1 MGSAGRISTHA
12 PLARCDVPGLAEPI
26 VDRISTHAPLARCD
40 SRLAGDHRQN
50 GYFNSRTSCEVRQR
64 RHHQGAEPA
73 DFNSRTSCEVRL
85 VADDLSDGGL
95 VDFNSRTSCEVRQAV
110 VQRIG
115 QNCTISTHAPLA
127 RCDSIVASTS
137 AVSVISTHAPHARC
151 DESAI
156 YFLSGL
162 AFQLTHLLRGATSR
176 RHKSTIS
183 RVISTHAPLA
193 RCDYKFFR

>member
-95 VDFNSRTSCEVRQAV
+95 VDFNSRTSCEVRPPAV
-110 VQRIG
+110 TRVPSAGLFQLTHLLRG
-115 QNCTISTHAPLA
+115 ATTNSFGNSEYLFISTHAPLA
-127 RCDSIVASTS
+127 RCDHFRN
-137 AVSVISTHAPHARC
+137 AVFS
-151 DESAI
+151 D
-156 YFLSGL
+156 
-162 AFQLTHLLRGATSR
+162 LL
-176 RHKSTIS
+176 
-183 RVISTHAPLA
+183 ISTHAPLA
-193 RCDYKFFR
+193 RCD

>member
-127 RCDSIVASTS
+127 RCD
-137 AVSVISTHAPHARC
+137 
-151 DESAI
+151 ESAI